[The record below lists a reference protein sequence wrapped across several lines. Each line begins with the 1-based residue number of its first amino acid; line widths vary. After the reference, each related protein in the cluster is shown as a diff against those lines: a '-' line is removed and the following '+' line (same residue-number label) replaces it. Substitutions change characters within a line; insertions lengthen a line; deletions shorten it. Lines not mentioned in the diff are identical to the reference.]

1 MEIKQLRSFIAV
13 AKYGSFTKAA
23 EKLYLA
29 QPTVSF
35 HVRMLEEELQTQLL
49 RRNTKNVC
57 ITEKGREL
65 LETAINIVG
74 LEDMLF
80 KKWQNGEESTIHL
93 GVSTIPSGYLLPEII
108 PAFRVKYPSVR
119 FIINQSDSNDILNGL
134 MNGIYDVA
142 LTGMKT
148 DRNIIEY
155 HVLCE
160 DRLELITPNTEEF
173 RQYETDKFPV
183 EKLQTLPFI
192 LREEGS
198 ASGLYASA
206 ILESL
211 NLDET
216 KMNVTAKL
224 NDQESI
230 KNLVAAGVGV
240 SIISSR
246 AAENYVKDGLL
257 LRFRLSSDVKRNFYI
272 ARRRNKIMS
281 NEAEKFIQFVQ
292 TFFVNGQAD

>member
-13 AKYGSFTKAA
+13 VKYGSFTKAA
-23 EKLYLA
+23 EKLYLT

-35 HVRMLEEELQTQLL
+35 HVRTLEEELQTQLL
-49 RRNTKNVC
+49 LRNTKSIC

-65 LETAINIVG
+65 FETAINIVS

-80 KKWQNGEESTIHL
+80 KKWQNGGESYIHL
-93 GVSTIPSGYLLPEII
+93 GVSTIPSGYLLPKIA
-108 PAFRVKYPSVR
+108 PAFCAKYPAVR
-119 FIINQSDSNDILNGL
+119 FIINQSDSSDILNGL
-134 MNGIYDVA
+134 VNGLYDIA
-142 LTGMKT
+142 ITGMKT

-155 HVLCE
+155 YPLCE

-183 EKLQTLPFI
+183 EKLLTLPFV
-192 LREEGS
+192 LREDGS
-198 ASGLYASA
+198 ASGRFASA

-211 NLDET
+211 DLDEA

-240 SIISSR
+240 SIISSM
-246 AAENYVKDGLL
+246 AADNYIKDGLL
-257 LRFRLSSDVKRNFYI
+257 LRFSLPSDVKRKFYA
-272 ARRRNKIMS
+272 ARRKNKILS
-281 NEAEKFIQFVQ
+281 SEAEQFLHFVK